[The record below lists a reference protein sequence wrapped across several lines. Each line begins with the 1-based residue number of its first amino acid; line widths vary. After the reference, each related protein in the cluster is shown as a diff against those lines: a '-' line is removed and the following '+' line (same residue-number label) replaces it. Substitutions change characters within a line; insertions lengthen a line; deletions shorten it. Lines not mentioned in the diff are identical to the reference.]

1 MKKTS
6 VISLAACLAVCLTAA
21 ARTGSLTG
29 LADALA
35 GSGPYSSKC
44 SYEVL
49 LASLSEP
56 VTYNVK
62 LQSTPA
68 PSDTLSPC
76 DYLIE
81 WSLPTPSGDV
91 SGFSAYFD
99 GSHFRFRDKR
109 LQEYHAS
116 DDVTPFAPGGNY
128 SGGVQQQ
135 VQFADLLPQFLAQ
148 KFRTMAADSTYIC
161 KVTTDTIYNGTAA
174 TVLRGVRRIAG
185 YDCMEFTYVF
195 DNKTLHPVH
204 YDLETNPGQIGE
216 QSIAVNYS
224 PCEPMLAKIDLTSLI
239 ELESEAFE
247 KYRESTF
254 SLDNLP
260 GRPMPEIQAPTITGE
275 RYFHAAGSPFAAP
288 TVIAFVE
295 SGVGS
300 TADVIKDI
308 RSAEVLSSTLFNVV
322 WAFLDHKA
330 DDVEE
335 LTGPATTEETIL
347 IHSGGAARDAGV
359 GSTPPVIV
367 FVNSDGTVCD
377 FIRGY
382 NRNLS
387 SIVLEKVTLC
397 K

>member
-1 MKKTS
+1 M
-6 VISLAACLAVCLTAA
+6 VAACMAVSLQAA
-21 ARTGSLTG
+21 ARTGNLTA

-35 GSGPYSSKC
+35 ATGPYSGQC

-56 VTYNVK
+56 VTYEVK

-68 PSDTLSPC
+68 PADTLSPC

-81 WSLPTPSGDV
+81 WSLPTPSGEV

-116 DDVTPFAPGGNY
+116 NDVMPFAPDGDT
-128 SGGVQQQ
+128 SRGVHQQ

-148 KFRTMAADSTYIC
+148 KFRAMAADSTYIC
-161 KVTTDTIYNGTAA
+161 KVTADTIYNGAKA

-185 YDCMEFTYVF
+185 YDCMEYTYVF

-216 QSIAVNYS
+216 QSIAVNYTS
-224 PCEPMLAKIDLTSLI
+224 CKPILEKIDLPSLI
-239 ELESEAFE
+239 KLESDAFE
-247 KYRESTF
+247 KYRENTF

-260 GRPMPEIQAPTITGE
+260 GRPMTQIQAPTITGE
-275 RYFHAAGSPFAAP
+275 RYFHAAGAPFSAP
-288 TVIAFVE
+288 TVIVFVE

-300 TADVIKDI
+300 TSDIIKDI

-330 DDVEE
+330 DDVEA
-335 LTGPATTEETIL
+335 LTGPATVEETIL
-347 IHSGGAARDAGV
+347 LHAGGAARDAGV
-359 GSTPPVIV
+359 GSTTPVII
-367 FVNSDGTVCD
+367 FVNTDGTVSD
-377 FIRGY
+377 FVRGY

-387 SIVLEKVTLC
+387 SVVLEKVVLC